1 MARKRGTGNLQQ
13 EKNGTW
19 TLRVGW
25 KGRRL
30 SRSTGTTDRARAEK
44 ALAKFL
50 VPLGGGKRQ
59 GVVFALCSPQQD
71 RAYKPILAVLDKE
84 PIFTEEMLLLARF
97 LKDRT
102 FCTFFEAA
110 RAQLPTGFHLKTTAT
125 YLALQ
130 TDKNH

>member
-50 VPLGGGKRQ
+50 APLGGGETSISH
-59 GVVFALCSPQQD
+59 SPAGWPP
-71 RAYKPILAVLDKE
+71 RILKS
-84 PIFTEEMLLLARF
+84 TR
-97 LKDRT
+97 
-102 FCTFFEAA
+102 
-110 RAQLPTGFHLKTTAT
+110 
-125 YLALQ
+125 
-130 TDKNH
+130 